1 MPSSCWIVDSLLT
14 RLALAGVVERA
25 GPRRSVLR
33 VTPRFLAHAEG
44 TAGRLRMLGLLG
56 TPQDI
61 LESALETWGDLA
73 VAPRR
78 GAHYLAELMSDRD
91 QMASLQPFLAVEAV
105 AVG

>member
-1 MPSSCWIVDSLLT
+1 MDSLLT

-44 TAGRLRMLGLLG
+44 TAGRLRMLGHPG
-56 TPQDI
+56 TPQEI

-73 VAPRR
+73 VAPGR
-78 GAHYLAELMSDRD
+78 GARYLTGLMADRD
-91 QMASLQPFLAVEAV
+91 QMTSLQPFLAPAV
-105 AVG
+105 AVA